1 MATTVKQS
9 KNIAKIV
16 GLLVENNLKAGT
28 YNKNGQ
34 ESEYISG
41 TLTIRV
47 NQMISGQEETNEIP
61 VTVWVGK
68 YTKAGTINPAYDS
81 MLKAM
86 NTYVSLAVADN
97 ETMATKVL
105 ISSGDITENIYSPD
119 GNTIRCTPRIR
130 TSFINSITNLSNYV
144 PEATF
149 TMDIVVMDITDE
161 VNKEGVPTGRL
172 KVRGMACK
180 YDGSMDNFDFIVE
193 NLNAINYIRS
203 YWQIGETVQISGKIR
218 FTSKTEMIEVPT
230 RFGDPVYRPKTTT
243 CRELIITADSSDV
256 LTPEQKFTKPEI
268 EAGQALRNQ
277 TIEKEKERAKSRTNG
292 AGNNANASSSTTNNY
307 GF

>member
-16 GLLVENNLKAGT
+16 GLLVENNLKVGS
-28 YNKNGQ
+28 YKKDGQ
-34 ESEYISG
+34 DTEYVAG

-47 NQMISGQEETNEIP
+47 NQMISGKEEENEIP
-61 VTVWVGK
+61 VSVWVGK
-68 YTKAGTINPAYDS
+68 YTKAGAINPAYES
-81 MLKAM
+81 MVKAM
-86 NTYVSLAVADN
+86 NNYVSLAIADN
-97 ETMATKVL
+97 PEAATKIL
-105 ISSGDITENIYSPD
+105 ISAGDIVENIYSPD
-119 GNTIRCTPRIR
+119 GTNVRCSPRIR

-149 TMDIVVMDITDE
+149 TMDIVVMDIADE
-161 VNKEGVPTGRL
+161 NNKDGIPTGRL
-172 KVRGMACK
+172 KVKGMACK
-180 YDGSMDNFDFIVE
+180 YDGSMDNFDFVVE
-193 NLNAINYIRS
+193 NPNAINFIRS
-203 YWQIGETVQISGKIR
+203 YWQVNDTVQIGGKIR

-256 LTPEQKFTKPEI
+256 LTPEQKFTPAEI

-277 TIEKEKERAKSRTNG
+277 TIEKAKEKARATANTNV
-292 AGNNANASSSTTNNY
+292 AKAAIAATPNY